1 MKQEPAESA
10 LVKIKP
16 DLRRTCLG
24 RSGRQYTNLF
34 CIPQGVR
41 AFLAVPM
48 AVPTSTCLLVVGV
61 RSSSGRLQQP
71 SRLNG
76 FGLDRES
83 RVDCKTRATFAS
95 GTGW

>member
-16 DLRRTCLG
+16 DLRETCLG

-48 AVPTSTCLLVVGV
+48 AVPTS
-61 RSSSGRLQQP
+61 RS
-71 SRLNG
+71 
-76 FGLDRES
+76 
-83 RVDCKTRATFAS
+83 
-95 GTGW
+95 